1 MSSDFPR
8 ILTLLRKEKG
18 LSQKVAASHLDIS
31 QSLLSHYE
39 KGIREC
45 GLSFVVKIARFY
57 NVSCD
62 YLLGLSPE
70 RNGSTLS
77 IENLKDPSSQKEV
90 LDSKTLKTVYKKKI
104 AFCSLNVLFD
114 ILSKTDNDELTNE
127 MTSFLYLAIYRM
139 FRVLFRMNKKNK
151 REMFA
156 VSDLIASQ
164 YAQARMIKSE
174 SNANVISRKMSAK
187 KHDQDIAPE
196 QIQINNRFLEENYP
210 EDYSALL
217 NLVKNCETTMEY

>member
-8 ILTLLRKEKG
+8 ILSLLRKEKG

-45 GLSFVVKIARFY
+45 GLPFVVKVAKFY

-70 RNGSTLS
+70 RNGSTLA
-77 IENLKDPSSQKEV
+77 IENLKDPSNQKEV

-104 AFCSLNVLFD
+104 SFCSLNVLFD
-114 ILSKTDNDELTNE
+114 MLSKTDNDELTNE

-139 FRVLFRMNKKNK
+139 FRILFRMNKKNK
-151 REMFA
+151 HEMFA
-156 VSDLIASQ
+156 ISDLVASQ
-164 YAQARMIKSE
+164 YAQAKMIKSE
-174 SNANVISRKMSAK
+174 SNANVISRKISTK
-187 KHDQDIAPE
+187 KHDPDATTE
-196 QIQINNRFLEENYP
+196 QFQINNSFLEKNYP

-217 NLVKNCETTMEY
+217 NLVKNCEAAMEY